1 MIFLAMM
8 SVRSI
13 TGKPMRIVALKY
25 LGPVPPP
32 VFVWRA
38 EEHSFTV
45 NSVLEKQKDNK
56 IQSQFMYSL
65 ERKEER

>member
-1 MIFLAMM
+1 
-8 SVRSI
+8 
-13 TGKPMRIVALKY
+13 MRIAALKY

-32 VFVWRA
+32 AFVWRA